1 MASEIDW
8 KARYNDLENQ
18 LKDMMYMSL
27 DLIEK
32 SELSQVKATISNI
45 IYTEVDNK
53 LEVTAIVKAN
63 NPVFL
68 FEIIDEETK
77 KILIQ
82 KSDLRKNSCKFNV
95 YNLSNYRVRISIKNE
110 DDEGFTD
117 TKVTKVLNRF
127 IGNEG

>member
-8 KARYNDLENQ
+8 QSRYSELEKQ
-18 LKDMMYMSL
+18 LKDMMYVTL

-32 SELSQVKATISNI
+32 NEKSQVEASISNI

-53 LEVTAIVKAN
+53 LEVTAIAKAN

-68 FEIIDEETK
+68 FEIIDDKTK

-82 KSDLRKNSCKFNV
+82 KSELRKNSCKFNV
-95 YNLSNYRVRISIKNE
+95 HNISSYRVRISVRNE
-110 DDEGFTD
+110 GEKKFTD
-117 TKVTKVLNRF
+117 SKITKVLNRF
-127 IGNEG
+127 IGNER